1 MTRRPDGA
9 LERDV
14 LRALWGLERPA
25 SASDVIDEMKTE
37 LAYTSIATILGRLC
51 DKGLAQRHR
60 TGRAFE
66 YEATSTEAD
75 VTGDQIRSVLAT
87 AGDRETALAGF
98 VKALDPADAAVLAV
112 LLNSAS

>member
-14 LRALWGLERPA
+14 LRALWNLERPA
-25 SASDVIDEMKTE
+25 SASEVIDEMQTE

-51 DKGLAQRHR
+51 EKGLAKRGR
-60 TGRAFE
+60 IGRAFA

-75 VTGDQIRSVLAT
+75 VTGDRIRSLLAA

-98 VKALDPADAAVLAV
+98 VKALDPADAAVLAS
-112 LLNSAS
+112 LLNSTS